1 MVMTR
6 RPYQIEML
14 IINLLVWAIVI
25 VGVMS

>member
-1 MVMTR
+1 MTR